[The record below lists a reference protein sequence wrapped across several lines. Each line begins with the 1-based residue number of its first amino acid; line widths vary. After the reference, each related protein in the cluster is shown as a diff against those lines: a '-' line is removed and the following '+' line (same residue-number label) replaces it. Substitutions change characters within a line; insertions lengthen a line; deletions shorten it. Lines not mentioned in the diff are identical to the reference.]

1 VAKPG
6 TSGHLIYVAQQRGWN
21 YTTDGCQSLDD
32 DPADADASEPRST
45 RIWVYD
51 TELDTWTHVP
61 YALQPKPANAAW
73 VGLSEITRVDHGWI
87 VIERDNLTG
96 DFGELKTLV
105 RLPLD
110 PGPDGFTQD
119 EKDVFD
125 LGPSL
130 RASRGW
136 ITDKPEGVAVLPDG
150 RLFVVT
156 DNDGVDGWSG
166 ETWFLRLGPYW
177 WLFQ

>member
-6 TSGHLIYVAQQRGWN
+6 TSGHLIYVAQQRGWI

-61 YALQPKPANAAW
+61 YALQPKPANAAR

-166 ETWFLRLGPYW
+166 KTWFLRLGPYW
-177 WLFQ
+177 RLFQ